1 MNLVPLFAVMFGL
14 LVINT
19 VIIFYLLAKYKEAKH
34 EAQIN
39 RPPFQG
45 GAIDLRYKFVTK
57 TLRNALKMSEVSAKI
72 SI

>member
-34 EAQIN
+34 EAFIN
-39 RPPFQG
+39 RPPF
-45 GAIDLRYKFVTK
+45 
-57 TLRNALKMSEVSAKI
+57 
-72 SI
+72 